1 MNNHNRNNSSNDDTL
16 FSLAARMKQRPPV
29 ESQGVN
35 RSANNIKTNNR
46 THSRTIKPT
55 KEVTKSVAAK
65 KAIKENI
72 PPKGKE
78 GAHIPPRKKMEIGP
92 DGRRQKKREVICPE
106 PDCGKEFIPV
116 NVNQKKCPD
125 CIKIAN
131 MKAQE
136 EAKQKLI
143 QIQAQ
148 EEKEGK
154 AEEAR
159 EAINTSPP
167 EPPTIQ
173 PPRVELPTLPPGPGK
188 RRTSGFPIHIRRD
201 GPAGPINNE
210 EMQEFMRCVVD
221 EKYFLDTYA
230 YMLDPVQGKIRF
242 HLFEYQRDAL
252 DDFDDYRFN
261 VILKPRQMGI
271 SWLVAG
277 KALHVVLFNFGKKV
291 LMISKK
297 EKDAVKLLNK
307 SKYIYENLPLFLRV
321 PDKEMHQNEQVL
333 KFTKME
339 SMIESVPSDPN
350 AGRSEGLSLLI
361 MDEAAFIPD
370 ATSIWKAAYHT
381 LSTGGAAILLSTAN
395 GVGNLFHEVWSK
407 AIKGENDFNAIKL
420 HWRMFP
426 GRDDEWYETQL
437 RNTSKKDM
445 AQEVDCNFLQSG
457 SPVFDA
463 QFLFDNEGSPILLA
477 SNTTPL
483 EDYGGLAI
491 YQTPIPGR
499 RYLKGVDSSEGGG
512 TDYCQMLV
520 LDAETLDEVAT
531 LRGKWAPGVYGEK
544 VDALSRTYPGPLGVE
559 RTGMG
564 LAVVVRLQDLGTPDL
579 YYHEEIDT
587 RNMSSPKAPR
597 PGWVTS
603 SKSKPV
609 MIGELEEAV
618 RNAWI
623 RFASRIYADEM
634 LVYTYLDEKGKMGAA
649 KGYNDDSVMAAA
661 IAWQMR
667 KYVSRLQ
674 FGGIAM

>member
-16 FSLAARMKQRPPV
+16 FSLAARMKQRPPI
-29 ESQGVN
+29 ENQE
-35 RSANNIKTNNR
+35 ANQLPTPNR
-46 THSRTIKPT
+46 TPNRTIKPT
-55 KEVTKSVAAK
+55 KEAPKSVAAK
-65 KAIKENI
+65 KAIKEKI
-72 PPKGKE
+72 PP
-78 GAHIPPRKKMEIGP
+78 PKMEIGP
-92 DGRRQKKREVICPE
+92 DGRRQKKRAIACPE
-106 PDCGKEFIPV
+106 PDCGKEFTPV

-125 CIKIAN
+125 CIKRIN
-131 MKAQE
+131 MQVAEVAMARQQAEKA
-136 EAKQKLI
+136 
-143 QIQAQ
+143 
-148 EEKEGK
+148 EKE
-154 AEEAR
+154 E
-159 EAINTSPP
+159 NQP
-167 EPPTIQ
+167 ESHPTI
-173 PPRVELPTLPPGPGK
+173 PELSILPPGPGK
-188 RRTSGFPIHIRRD
+188 RRTSGFPIHVRRE

-221 EKYFLDTYA
+221 KKYFLDTYA

-277 KALHVVLFNFGKKV
+277 DALHIVLFNFGKKV

-370 ATSIWKAAYHT
+370 ATSIWKAAYYT

-407 AIKGENDFNAIKL
+407 AIKGENDFNTIKL

-483 EDYGGLAI
+483 EDYGGLTI
-491 YQTPIPGR
+491 YQRPIPGR

-544 VDALSRTYPGPLGVE
+544 IDALSRMYPGPLGVE

>member
-1 MNNHNRNNSSNDDTL
+1 MDSPNPNNSSNDTL
-16 FSLAARMKQRPPV
+16 SSLAARMKQRPPV
-29 ESQGVN
+29 ESPAVN
-35 RSANNIKTNNR
+35 QSTPNR
-46 THSRTIKPT
+46 TPSRTVKPT
-55 KEVTKSVAAK
+55 REATKSVAAK
-65 KAIKENI
+65 KAIKESI
-72 PPKGKE
+72 LPPVTPGKKI
-78 GAHIPPRKKMEIGP
+78 GKMEIGP
-92 DGRRQKKREVICPE
+92 DGRRQKKRSTICPE
-106 PDCGKEFIPV
+106 PDCGREFIPV

-125 CIKIAN
+125 CIKRAN
-131 MKAQE
+131 LKAQE

-143 QIQAQ
+143 QAQ
-148 EEKEGK
+148 EEKEK
-154 AEEAR
+154 EEKREEEKREVEAR
-159 EAINTSPP
+159 ETEAPTSTSP
-167 EPPTIQ
+167 EDSPP
-173 PPRVELPTLPPGPGK
+173 PPQLPTLPPGPGK
-188 RRTSGFPIHIRRD
+188 RRTTGFPIHIRRD

-210 EMQEFMRCVVD
+210 EMKEFMRCVVD

-230 YMLDPVQGKIRF
+230 FMLDPVQGKIRF
-242 HLFEYQRDAL
+242 HLFEYQEDAL
-252 DDFDDYRFN
+252 DDFRDYRFN

-333 KFTKME
+333 KFLKME

-463 QFLFDNEGSPILLA
+463 QFLFDANGDPILLA
-477 SNTTPL
+477 SSTTPL
-483 EDYGGLAI
+483 EEYGGLII
-491 YQTPIPGR
+491 YQRPIPGR

-512 TDYCQMLV
+512 TDYCQMTV

-544 VDALSRTYPGPLGVE
+544 IDALSRMYPGPLGVE

-564 LAVVVRLQDLGTPDL
+564 LAVVVRLQDLNTPDL

-649 KGYNDDSVMAAA
+649 KGYNDDSVMAVA